1 MTSNRIIYGLTVLA
15 LTVLLY
21 FFGLPMLLY
30 SIVFLLALAVFLF
43 FVLRAEMG
51 KVSLSCSVRSGSQV
65 GKPLTLTVEARG
77 AEKLIAGKTIQITM
91 DVTNSMTGDS
101 IRQVLH
107 LPLQH
112 KSSACSVVLTPENCG
127 EVTFVCQ
134 SVLLWDHLDL
144 FSRKLS
150 AFPPVRTIVYPQGTR
165 LEVHLS
171 QQENGSPRED
181 GPMQNRRGNDPSEV
195 FDIRDYQP
203 GDDVRSIHWKLSV
216 KTDSL
221 ILREPGTPAYYDL
234 VVLPDFG
241 LTQDGLPTNPAER
254 NAAIAYGSAALRQ
267 LVRQGIRCCLA
278 LPTAAGICLKPIAS
292 WADYQDAM
300 AQWLSLRL
308 AQTAGDGLQ
317 MFLSEHLDQSFSRI
331 LLLNAG
337 KLTKGQSVMRTQSA
351 LTVVSAT
358 LGGTESTTTLGAL
371 RLIELPAEPL
381 GGAVRRISC

>member
-1 MTSNRIIYGLTVLA
+1 MASNRIIYGLTILT

-30 SIVFLLALAVFLF
+30 SIVFLLALTVFLF
-43 FVLRAEMG
+43 FALRAETG

-77 AEKLIAGKTIQITM
+77 AEKLIAGKTIQIALEI
-91 DVTNSMTGDS
+91 TNAMTGGK
-101 IRQVLH
+101 RQKVLL

-112 KSSACSVVLTPENCG
+112 RGSACSVTLTPENCG

-134 SVLLWDHLDL
+134 SALLRDHLDL
-144 FSRKLS
+144 FCRKLA
-150 AFPPVRTIVYPQGTR
+150 AFAPVRTIVYPQGTR
-165 LEVHLS
+165 LEVHLA

-241 LTQDGLPTNPAER
+241 LAQDGVSSLPAER

-278 LPTAAGICLKPIAS
+278 LPTTAGIRLIPICS

-308 AQTAGDGLQ
+308 PQNTGDGLQ
-317 MFLSEHLDQSFSRI
+317 MFLSEHLDHSFSRV

-337 KLTKGQSVMRTQSA
+337 KLTKHQSVMRTQSA

-358 LGGTESTTTLGAL
+358 LDGGESTTTLGAL

-381 GGAVRRISC
+381 GGTVRRISC